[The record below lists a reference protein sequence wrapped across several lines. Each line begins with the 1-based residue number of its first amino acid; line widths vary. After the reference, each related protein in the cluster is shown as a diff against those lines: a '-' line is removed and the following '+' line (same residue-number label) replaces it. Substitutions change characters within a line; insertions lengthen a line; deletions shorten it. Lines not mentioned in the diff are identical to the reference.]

1 MDTNDFKLALKS
13 ASFSGVYVFAGEE
26 EYLVRYYLKSLRDAI
41 GIDEAF
47 AVFNNP
53 VFDGEEIDFGAIA
66 EAVKSPPMMSD
77 YKLIE
82 WRHADFNSLK
92 ESGQA
97 QLEELISLCEEH
109 TYSIVAFTA
118 AGDGLD
124 FGTQNKP
131 SAFMKKFGKRQ
142 GINILRFEKSTENQL
157 YAWLKKHFDAHGVS
171 VTLDTVKA
179 LVFRSGRSM
188 DVLAAEVEKLSALAH
203 ARGKS
208 AVTPE
213 DVSEVASSTPECD
226 TFALSNAI
234 LERSRQKAYFA
245 LEEMKIKRVDP
256 IAAMGMVARTFDD
269 LTAVA
274 HLLDEGRGINEIKAV
289 LGMNEY
295 KLKIYLNAAKRYG
308 AERLSHIVESLA
320 RADSGAKFGGVAGY
334 TAVELFISQN
344 L

>member
-1 MDTNDFKLALKS
+1 MDTNDFKLVLKS
-13 ASFSGVYVFAGEE
+13 GSFSGVYIFSGEE
-26 EYLVRYYLKSLRDAI
+26 EYLIRYYLKSLRDAI

-53 VFDGEEIDFGAIA
+53 VFDGEDIDFGAIS

-82 WRHADFNSLK
+82 WRHANFNSLG
-92 ESGQA
+92 ESGHT
-97 QLEELISLCEEH
+97 QLDELISLCNEH
-109 TYSIVAFTA
+109 GYSIVALTA
-118 AGDGLD
+118 SGDGLEV
-124 FGTQNKP
+124 GTQNKP
-131 SAFMKKFGKRQ
+131 SAFIKKFGKRE
-142 GINILRFEKSTENQL
+142 GLNILRFEKSTENQL
-157 YAWLKKHFDAHGVS
+157 YAWLKKHFDTHGIT
-171 VTLDTVKA
+171 VTLDTVKT

-188 DVLAAEVEKLSALAH
+188 DVLAGEVEKLAALAH

-208 AVTPE
+208 IITPD
-213 DVSEVASSTPECD
+213 DVNEVASSTPECD

-234 LERSRQKAYFA
+234 LERNRQKAYFA
-245 LEEMKIKRVDP
+245 LEEMKIRRVDP
-256 IAAMGMVARTFDD
+256 IVTMSMVAKTFDD

-295 KLKIYLNAAKRYG
+295 KLKIYINAAKRYS
-308 AERLSHIVESLA
+308 AELLSKIVESLA
-320 RADSGAKFGGVAGY
+320 KADSGAKFGGVTGY
-334 TAVELFISQN
+334 TAVELFISQH

>member
-1 MDTNDFKLALKS
+1 MDTNDFKQSLKS
-13 ASFSGVYVFAGEE
+13 GSFAGVYLFAGEE
-26 EYLVRYYLKSLRDAI
+26 EYLIRYYLKSLREAI

-53 VFDGEEIDFGAIA
+53 TFDGEDIDFAAIC

-82 WRHADFNSLK
+82 WRHADFSTLK
-92 ESGQA
+92 EQGYE

-109 TYSIVAFTA
+109 TYSIVAFA
-118 AGDGLD
+118 AIGDGLD
-124 FGTQNKP
+124 FGTANKP
-131 SAFMKKFGKRQ
+131 SAFIKKFGKRN
-142 GINILRFEKSTENQL
+142 GFNILRFEKSTENQL
-157 YAWLKKHFDAHGVS
+157 YAWLKKHFDSHGIS
-171 VTLDTVKA
+171 VTLETVKA

-188 DVLAAEVEKLSALAH
+188 DVLAGEVEKLSALAH
-203 ARGKS
+203 ARGKD

-213 DVSEVASSTPECD
+213 DVNEVASSTPECD

-256 IAAMGMVARTFDD
+256 IVAMSMVARTFDD
-269 LTAVA
+269 LTSVA
-274 HLLDEGRGINEIKAV
+274 HLLEEGRGLAEIKGI
-289 LGMNEY
+289 LNMNEY
-295 KLKIYLNAAKRYG
+295 KLKIYINATKRYG
-308 AERLSHIVESLA
+308 AQRLSKIVESLA

>member
-13 ASFSGVYVFAGEE
+13 GSFSGVYIFAGEE
-26 EYLVRYYLKSLRDAI
+26 EYLIRYYLKALRDAI
-41 GIDEAF
+41 AIDEAF

-53 VFDGEEIDFGAIA
+53 VFDGEEIDFGAIG

-82 WRHADFNSLK
+82 WRHADFNSLG
-92 ESGQA
+92 ESGHT

-109 TYSIVAFTA
+109 SYSIVALTA
-118 AGDGLD
+118 SGDGLD

-131 SAFMKKFGKRQ
+131 SAFVKKFGKRERL
-142 GINILRFEKSTENQL
+142 NILRFEKSTENQL
-157 YAWLKKHFDAHGVS
+157 YAWLKKHFDSHGVN

-188 DVLAAEVEKLSALAH
+188 DVLAKEVEKLSALAH
-203 ARGKS
+203 ARGKKS
-208 AVTPE
+208 ITPD

-256 IAAMGMVARTFDD
+256 IVAMSMVARTFDD
-269 LTAVA
+269 LTSVA
-274 HLLDEGRGINEIKAV
+274 HLLDEGRGLAEIKGV
-289 LGMNEY
+289 LNMNEY
-295 KLKIYLNAAKRYG
+295 KLKIYINAAKRYG
-308 AERLSHIVESLA
+308 ADRLSKIVESLA
-320 RADSGAKFGGVAGY
+320 RADSGAKFGGVTGY